1 MAVTAVAASV
11 GLVPAMTLPSATN
24 RYLGDVA
31 GALAL
36 LGALGAWTAYE
47 AVRARPRLRKLV
59 LATAVL
65 LAFPTLIA
73 GFGLGI
79 VGQYGNFE
87 SNNYPLYA
95 KLVRNLSVC
104 RGPIPV
110 EPK

>member
-1 MAVTAVAASV
+1 M
-11 GLVPAMTLPSATN
+11 
-24 RYLGDVA
+24 
-31 GALAL
+31 
-36 LGALGAWTAYE
+36 
-47 AVRARPRLRKLV
+47 